1 MGAPLARLEGKY
13 ALEGLLNR
21 FEEVTPLKDAKNQ
34 RTSSSMLRGYH
45 HLWLNLK

>member
-13 ALEGLLNR
+13 VRRTAKSI
-21 FEEVTPLKDAKNQ
+21 EEVTPLKNAKNQ